1 MSEQWL
7 KDISDRMSEFE
18 TDEPQGLWQAVETRR
33 RKAAVV
39 LWWRRVAVAAAVAA
53 ALGVGIYFAVRE
65 SATAPQQPAV
75 AEVAKPDAG
84 QQPAVAEVAKPE
96 AAPQPQAPVQ
106 PVLAPASVIHP
117 TPAQILAQASVS
129 APQDTIAEPLVAEV
143 DTVSNVRHSLPPVE
157 VADTGGSQPAST
169 PAPVQQ
175 YASSE
180 REVQLALFTSGGI
193 GGSGSLYRSRADGLL
208 ADAGPFEGGLWTDAP
223 NTDGHTYG
231 QGEQTINDVDHHLPV
246 RVGFAISFP
255 LSDRLSIGTG
265 LTYTYLATD
274 IYSGSVHSYLDSSQ
288 TVHFIGVPL
297 SLSYRVFTVG
307 RFDAYA
313 IGGAMVEKAV
323 HGRVHE
329 AYILNGTEYRS
340 DTYDTELPWQFS
352 LNLSA
357 GLQYNIS
364 PTLGIFAEPGLQ
376 YYLPDNSSL
385 CTIYSDK
392 PLNFSLNLGLRLSLP
407 R

>member
-7 KDISDRMSEFE
+7 KDIADRMSKFE
-18 TDEPQGLWQAVETRR
+18 TDEPQGLWQGVESRR
-33 RKAAVV
+33 RKAAAL

-65 SATAPQQPAV
+65 TATAPLQPIVADVAKPKGAPQPAV
-75 AEVAKPDAG
+75 AAVAKLEAG
-84 QQPAVAEVAKPE
+84 
-96 AAPQPQAPVQ
+96 PQHVPV
-106 PVLAPASVIHP
+106 PTSVTHP
-117 TPAQILAQASVS
+117 TLVPVLAQASVS
-129 APQDTIAEPLVAEV
+129 TPQDSIAEPLVAEV
-143 DTVSNVRHSLPPVE
+143 DTVSKVRHSLPPVE
-157 VADTGGSQPAST
+157 VVSAGGSQPAST
-169 PAPVQQ
+169 PATVPQ
-175 YASSE
+175 YASSD
-180 REVQLALFTSGGI
+180 RDVQLALFTSGGI
-193 GGSGSLYRSRADGLL
+193 GGSGSLFGRSGGLV

-223 NTDGHTYG
+223 NTDLLVYD

-255 LSDRLSIGTG
+255 LSERLSIGTG

-274 IYSGSVHSYLDSSQ
+274 IYSGSVHSYFDSSQ
-288 TVHFIGVPL
+288 SVHFIGVPL
-297 SLSYRVFTVG
+297 SLSYRVFSVG
-307 RFDAYA
+307 RLDAYA

-340 DTYDTELPWQFS
+340 DSYDTELPWQFS

-376 YYLPDNSSL
+376 YYLPNNSSL

-392 PLNFSLNLGLRLSLP
+392 PLNFSLNLGLRLTLL

>member
-18 TDEPQGLWQAVETRR
+18 TDEPQGLWQGVESRR

-39 LWWRRVAVAAAVAA
+39 LWWRRVAVAAAVTAV
-53 ALGVGIYFAVRE
+53 LGVGIYFAVRE
-65 SATAPQQPAV
+65 TATAPQQPIV
-75 AEVAKPDAG
+75 AD
-84 QQPAVAEVAKPE
+84 VAKPE

-106 PVLAPASVIHP
+106 PAPAPTPDTNP
-117 TPAQILAQASVS
+117 TPAPVFAQAFVS
-129 APQDTIAEPLVAEV
+129 TPQDSIAEPLVAEV
-143 DTVSNVRHSLPPVE
+143 DTISNVRHSLPPVE
-157 VADTGGSQPAST
+157 VAGTGGSQPAST
-169 PAPVQQ
+169 PATVPQH
-175 YASSE
+175 ASSD
-180 REVQLALFTSGGI
+180 RDVQLALFTSGGI
-193 GGSGSLYRSRADGLL
+193 GGSGSLFGRSGGLV

-223 NTDGHTYG
+223 NADGHTYG
-231 QGEQTINDVDHHLPV
+231 QGEQTINDVDYHLPV

-255 LSDRLSIGTG
+255 LSERLSIGTG

-274 IYSGSVHSYLDSSQ
+274 IFSGSVHSYFDSSQ
-288 TVHFIGVPL
+288 SVHFIGVPL
-297 SLSYRVFTVG
+297 SLSYRVFSVG
-307 RFDAYA
+307 RLDAYA

-340 DTYDTELPWQFS
+340 DSYDTELPWQFS

-376 YYLPDNSSL
+376 YYLPNNSSL

-392 PLNFSLNLGLRLSLP
+392 PLNFSLNLGLRLSLQ

>member
-7 KDISDRMSEFE
+7 KDIADRMSKFE
-18 TDEPQGLWQAVETRR
+18 TDEPQGLWQAIDTRR

-39 LWWRRVAVAAAVAA
+39 LWWRRVAVAAAVTAV
-53 ALGVGIYFAVRE
+53 LGVGIYFAVRE
-65 SATAPQQPAV
+65 TATAPQQPIV
-75 AEVAKPDAG
+75 ADVAKPKGAP
-84 QQPAVAEVAKPE
+84 QPAVADVAKPE
-96 AAPQPQAPVQ
+96 AEPQPVPASAPDTNPTPA
-106 PVLAPASVIHP
+106 PVLA
-117 TPAQILAQASVS
+117 QDFVS
-129 APQDTIAEPLVAEV
+129 TPQDSIAEPLVAEV
-143 DTVSNVRHSLPPVE
+143 DTISNVRHSLPPVE
-157 VADTGGSQPAST
+157 VAGTGGSQPAST
-169 PAPVQQ
+169 PATVPQH
-175 YASSE
+175 ASSD
-180 REVQLALFTSGGI
+180 RDVQLALFTSGGI
-193 GGSGSLYRSRADGLL
+193 GGSGSLFGRSGGLV

-223 NTDGHTYG
+223 NTDLLVYD

-255 LSDRLSIGTG
+255 LSERLSIGTG

-274 IYSGSVHSYLDSSQ
+274 IYSGSVHSYFDSSQ
-288 TVHFIGVPL
+288 SVHFIGVPL
-297 SLSYRVFTVG
+297 SLSYRVFSVG
-307 RFDAYA
+307 RLDAYA

-340 DTYDTELPWQFS
+340 DSYDTELPWQFS

-376 YYLPDNSSL
+376 YYLPNNSSL

-392 PLNFSLNLGLRLSLP
+392 PLNFSLNLGLRLSLQ

>member
-18 TDEPQGLWQAVETRR
+18 TDEPQGLWQGVESRR

-39 LWWRRVAVAAAVAA
+39 LWWRRVAVAAAVTAV
-53 ALGVGIYFAVRE
+53 LGVGIYFAVRE
-65 SATAPQQPAV
+65 TATAPQQPIV
-75 AEVAKPDAG
+75 AD
-84 QQPAVAEVAKPE
+84 VAKPE

-106 PVLAPASVIHP
+106 PAPAPTPDTNP
-117 TPAQILAQASVS
+117 TPAPVLAQASVS
-129 APQDTIAEPLVAEV
+129 TPQDSIAEPLVAEV
-143 DTVSNVRHSLPPVE
+143 DTISNVRHSLPPVE
-157 VADTGGSQPAST
+157 VAGTGGSQPAST
-169 PAPVQQ
+169 PATVPQH
-175 YASSE
+175 ASSD
-180 REVQLALFTSGGI
+180 RDVQLALFTSGGI
-193 GGSGSLYRSRADGLL
+193 GGSGSLFGRSGGLV

-223 NTDGHTYG
+223 NTDLLVYD

-255 LSDRLSIGTG
+255 LSERLSIGTG

-274 IYSGSVHSYLDSSQ
+274 IFSGSVNSYFDSSQ
-288 TVHFIGVPL
+288 SVHFIGVPL
-297 SLSYRVFTVG
+297 SLSYRVFSVG
-307 RFDAYA
+307 RLDAYA

-340 DTYDTELPWQFS
+340 DSYDTELPWQFS

-376 YYLPDNSSL
+376 YYLPNNSSL

-392 PLNFSLNLGLRLSLP
+392 PLNFSLNLGLRLSLL

>member
-18 TDEPQGLWQAVETRR
+18 TDEPQGLWQGVESRR

-39 LWWRRVAVAAAVAA
+39 LWWRRVAVAAAVTAV
-53 ALGVGIYFAVRE
+53 LGVGIYFAVRE
-65 SATAPQQPAV
+65 TATAPQQPIV
-75 AEVAKPDAG
+75 AD
-84 QQPAVAEVAKPE
+84 VAKPE

-106 PVLAPASVIHP
+106 PAPAPASVTHP
-117 TPAQILAQASVS
+117 TPAPVLAQAFVS
-129 APQDTIAEPLVAEV
+129 TPQDSIAEPLVAEV
-143 DTVSNVRHSLPPVE
+143 DTISNVRHSLPPVE
-157 VADTGGSQPAST
+157 VAGTGGSQPAST
-169 PAPVQQ
+169 PATVPQH
-175 YASSE
+175 ASSD
-180 REVQLALFTSGGI
+180 RDVQLALFTSGGI
-193 GGSGSLYRSRADGLL
+193 GGSGSLFGRSGGLV

-223 NTDGHTYG
+223 NTDLLVYD

-255 LSDRLSIGTG
+255 LSERLSIGTG
-265 LTYTYLATD
+265 LTYSYLATD
-274 IYSGSVHSYLDSSQ
+274 IYSGSVHSYFDSSQ
-288 TVHFIGVPL
+288 SVHFIGVPL
-297 SLSYRVFTVG
+297 SLSYRVFSVG
-307 RFDAYA
+307 RLDAYA

-340 DTYDTELPWQFS
+340 DSYDTELPWQFS

-376 YYLPDNSSL
+376 YYLPNNFSL

-392 PLNFSLNLGLRLSLP
+392 PLNFSLNLGLRLSLQ

>member
-7 KDISDRMSEFE
+7 KDIADRMSEFE
-18 TDEPQGLWQAVETRR
+18 TDEPQGLWQGVESRR
-33 RKAAVV
+33 RKAAAW
-39 LWWRRVAVAAAVAA
+39 LWWRRVAVAAVVAA

-65 SATAPQQPAV
+65 SSTAPQQPAV
-75 AEVAKPDAG
+75 AEVAEPESA

-96 AAPQPQAPVQ
+96 AVPQPQAQ
-106 PVLAPASVIHP
+106 PIPAPASVTHS
-117 TPAQILAQASVS
+117 TPAPVLAQASVS
-129 APQDTIAEPLVAEV
+129 TPQDTIAEPLVAEV

-157 VADTGGSQPAST
+157 VAGTGGSQPAST
-169 PAPVQQ
+169 PATVQQ

-193 GGSGSLYRSRADGLL
+193 GGSGSLFGRRADGLL

-223 NTDGHTYG
+223 NADGHTYG
-231 QGEQTINDVDHHLPV
+231 QGEQTINDVEHHLPV

-297 SLSYRVFTVG
+297 SLSYCVFSVG

-357 GLQYNIS
+357 GFQYNIS
-364 PTLGIFAEPGLQ
+364 PTLGIFAEPGMQ

-392 PLNFSLNLGLRLSLP
+392 PLNFSLNLGLRLTLP

>member
-7 KDISDRMSEFE
+7 KDIADRMSKFE
-18 TDEPQGLWQAVETRR
+18 TDEPQGLWQAIDTRR

-53 ALGVGIYFAVRE
+53 ALGVGIFFAVRE
-65 SATAPQQPAV
+65 TATAPQQPIV
-75 AEVAKPDAG
+75 ADVAKPKGAP
-84 QQPAVAEVAKPE
+84 QPAVADVAKPE
-96 AAPQPQAPVQ
+96 AEPQPVPASAPVT
-106 PVLAPASVIHP
+106 HP
-117 TPAQILAQASVS
+117 TLVPVLAQASVS
-129 APQDTIAEPLVAEV
+129 IPQDSIAEPLVAEV
-143 DTVSNVRHSLPPVE
+143 DTVSKVRHSLPPVE
-157 VADTGGSQPAST
+157 VAGTGGSQPAST
-169 PAPVQQ
+169 PAPVPQ
-175 YASSE
+175 YASSD
-180 REVQLALFTSGGI
+180 RDVQLALFTSGGI
-193 GGSGSLYRSRADGLL
+193 GGSGSLFGRSGGLV

-223 NTDGHTYG
+223 NTDLLVYD

-255 LSDRLSIGTG
+255 LSERLSIGTG

-288 TVHFIGVPL
+288 SVHFIGVPL
-297 SLSYRVFTVG
+297 SLSYRVFSVG

-323 HGRVHE
+323 RGRVHE
-329 AYILNGTEYRS
+329 TYILNGTEYRS
-340 DTYDTELPWQFS
+340 DSYDTELPWQFS

-357 GLQYNIS
+357 GFQYNIS
-364 PTLGIFAEPGLQ
+364 PTLGIFVEPGLQ
-376 YYLPDNSSL
+376 YDLPNNSSL
-385 CTIYSDK
+385 CIIYSDK
-392 PLNFSLNLGLRLSLP
+392 PLNFSLNLGLRLSLQ

>member
-1 MSEQWL
+1 IMSEQWL
-7 KDISDRMSEFE
+7 KDIADRMSKFE
-18 TDEPQGLWQAVETRR
+18 TDEPQGLWQAIDTRR

-53 ALGVGIYFAVRE
+53 ALGVGIFFAVRE
-65 SATAPQQPAV
+65 TATAPQQPIV
-75 AEVAKPDAG
+75 ADVAKPKGAP
-84 QQPAVAEVAKPE
+84 QPAVADVAKPE
-96 AAPQPQAPVQ
+96 AGPQHVPASAPVT
-106 PVLAPASVIHP
+106 HP
-117 TPAQILAQASVS
+117 TLVPVLAQASVS
-129 APQDTIAEPLVAEV
+129 TPQDSISEPLVAEV

-157 VADTGGSQPAST
+157 VIGTGGSQPAST
-169 PAPVQQ
+169 PATMPQ
-175 YASSE
+175 YASSD
-180 REVQLALFTSGGI
+180 RDVQLALFTSGGI
-193 GGSGSLYRSRADGLL
+193 GGSGSLFGRSGGLV

-223 NTDGHTYG
+223 NTDLLVYD

-255 LSDRLSIGTG
+255 LSERLSIGTG

-274 IYSGSVHSYLDSSQ
+274 IFSGSVHSYLDSSQ
-288 TVHFIGVPL
+288 SVHYIGVPL
-297 SLSYRVFTVG
+297 SLSYRVFSVG

-323 HGRVHE
+323 RGRVHE
-329 AYILNGTEYRS
+329 TYILNGTEYRS
-340 DTYDTELPWQFS
+340 DSYDTELPWQFS

-357 GLQYNIS
+357 GFQYNIS
-364 PTLGIFAEPGLQ
+364 PTLGIFVEPGLQ
-376 YYLPDNSSL
+376 YYLPNNSSL

-392 PLNFSLNLGLRLSLP
+392 PLNFSLKLGLRLSLQ

>member
-7 KDISDRMSEFE
+7 KDIADRMSEFE
-18 TDEPQGLWQAVETRR
+18 TDEPQGLWQGVESRR

-39 LWWRRVAVAAAVAA
+39 LWWRRVAVAAAVTAV
-53 ALGVGIYFAVRE
+53 LGVGIYFAVRE
-65 SATAPQQPAV
+65 TATAPQQPIV
-75 AEVAKPDAG
+75 ADVAKPKGA

-96 AAPQPQAPVQ
+96 AWPQPAPD
-106 PVLAPASVIHP
+106 PTPDTNP
-117 TPAQILAQASVS
+117 TPAPVFAQDFVS
-129 APQDTIAEPLVAEV
+129 TPQDSIAEPLVAEV
-143 DTVSNVRHSLPPVE
+143 DTISKVRHSLPPVE
-157 VADTGGSQPAST
+157 VVGAGGSQPAST
-169 PAPVQQ
+169 PATVPQ
-175 YASSE
+175 YASSD
-180 REVQLALFTSGGI
+180 RDVQLALFTSGGI
-193 GGSGSLYRSRADGLL
+193 GGSGSLFGRSGGLV

-223 NTDGHTYG
+223 NTDLLVYD

-255 LSDRLSIGTG
+255 LSERLSIGTG

-288 TVHFIGVPL
+288 SVHFIGVPL
-297 SLSYRVFTVG
+297 SLSYRVFSVG

-323 HGRVHE
+323 RGRVHE
-329 AYILNGTEYRS
+329 TYILNGTEYRS
-340 DTYDTELPWQFS
+340 DSYDTELPWQFS

-357 GLQYNIS
+357 GFQYNIS
-364 PTLGIFAEPGLQ
+364 PTLGIFVEPGLQ
-376 YYLPDNSSL
+376 YYLPNNSSL

-392 PLNFSLNLGLRLSLP
+392 PLNFSLNLGLRLTLL

>member
-7 KDISDRMSEFE
+7 KDIADRMSKFE
-18 TDEPQGLWQAVETRR
+18 TDEPQGLWQAIDTRR

-39 LWWRRVAVAAAVAA
+39 LWWRRVAVAAAMAA
-53 ALGVGIYFAVRE
+53 ALGVGIFFAVRE
-65 SATAPQQPAV
+65 TATAPQQPIV
-75 AEVAKPDAG
+75 ADVAKPKG
-84 QQPAVAEVAKPE
+84 
-96 AAPQPQAPVQ
+96 APQPQYPVQ
-106 PVLAPASVIHP
+106 PVPVPASVTHP
-117 TPAQILAQASVS
+117 TPAPVLAQASVS
-129 APQDTIAEPLVAEV
+129 TPQDSIAEPLVAEV
-143 DTVSNVRHSLPPVE
+143 DTVSKVRHSLPPVE
-157 VADTGGSQPAST
+157 VVGAGGSQPAST
-169 PAPVQQ
+169 PATVPQH
-175 YASSE
+175 ASSD
-180 REVQLALFTSGGI
+180 RDVQLALFTSGGI
-193 GGSGSLYRSRADGLL
+193 GGSGSLFGRSGGLV

-223 NTDGHTYG
+223 NTDLLVYD

-255 LSDRLSIGTG
+255 LSERLSIGTG

-274 IYSGSVHSYLDSSQ
+274 IYSGSVHSYFDSSQ
-288 TVHFIGVPL
+288 SVHFIGVPL
-297 SLSYRVFTVG
+297 SLSYRVFSVG
-307 RFDAYA
+307 RLDAYA

-340 DTYDTELPWQFS
+340 DSYDTELPWQFS

-376 YYLPDNSSL
+376 YYLPNNSSL
-385 CTIYSDK
+385 CIIYSDK
-392 PLNFSLNLGLRLSLP
+392 PLNFSLNLGLRLSLQ

>member
-53 ALGVGIYFAVRE
+53 ALGVGIYFALQDT
-65 SATAPQQPAV
+65 SA
-75 AEVAKPDAG
+75 
-84 QQPAVAEVAKPE
+84 
-96 AAPQPQAPVQ
+96 
-106 PVLAPASVIHP
+106 P
-117 TPAQILAQASVS
+117 TPQRVVTAGARQQEPSQRPPQTAAEPQMQTPLPATERPRLAQASHTLPIAQTVAADTVAATPPS
-129 APQDTIAEPLVAEV
+129 VADSIAQAAPEQPVRHALPPAEV
-143 DTVSNVRHSLPPVE
+143 AANEGRHTVP
-157 VADTGGSQPAST
+157 
-169 PAPVQQ
+169 PAPAQQ
-175 YASSE
+175 YASSDSYL
-180 REVQLALFTSGGI
+180 QLALFTSGTMLNHNGEAA
-193 GGSGSLYRSRADGLL
+193 SGDTGYGTLASDILSSDNSINLL
-208 ADAGPFEGGLWTDAP
+208 AYRLE
-223 NTDGHTYG
+223 N
-231 QGEQTINDVDHHLPV
+231 QSINKVEHHLPV

-255 LSDRLSIGTG
+255 LSDRISIGTG

-288 TVHFIGVPL
+288 SVHFIGVPL
-297 SLSYRVFTVG
+297 SLSFRVFSVG

-340 DTYDTELPWQFS
+340 DSYGTELPWQFS

-357 GLQYNIS
+357 GFQYNIS
-364 PTLGIFAEPGLQ
+364 PTIGIFAEPGLQ

-392 PLNFSLNLGLRLSLP
+392 PLNFSLNLGLRLTLP

>member
-18 TDEPQGLWQAVETRR
+18 VDEPQGLWQGVESRR
-33 RKAAVV
+33 RKTAA
-39 LWWRRVAVAAAVAA
+39 LLRWRRVAAAAAIAAAV
-53 ALGVGIYFAVRE
+53 GVGIYFAVRE
-65 SATAPQQPAV
+65 SATAPQQQAV
-75 AEVAKPDAG
+75 AEVTA
-84 QQPAVAEVAKPE
+84 PE
-96 AAPQPQAPVQ
+96 AAPQPVQ
-106 PVLAPASVIHP
+106 PIQHPEPPIPTAAQVTHP
-117 TPAQILAQASVS
+117 TPAQVIAQASVS
-129 APQDTIAEPLVAEV
+129 APQDSITEPLVAEV

-157 VADTGGSQPAST
+157 VAQTAPQSAPAS
-169 PAPVQQ
+169 APR
-175 YASSE
+175 YDSDDDSHC
-180 REVQLALFTSGGI
+180 QLALFTSGGF

-223 NTDGHTYG
+223 NTDDRTYG

-265 LTYTYLATD
+265 LSYTYLATD
-274 IYSGSVHSYLDSSQ
+274 IFSGSHYSYFDSSQ
-288 TVHFIGVPL
+288 TVHFIGVPI
-297 SLSYRVFTVG
+297 SLSYRVFSVG

-329 AYILNGTEYRS
+329 AYFLNGTEYNTS
-340 DTYDTELPWQFS
+340 TASTPLPWQFS
-352 LNLSA
+352 LTLSA
-357 GLQYNIS
+357 GFQYNIS

-376 YYLPDNSSL
+376 YYIPDNSSL
-385 CTIYSDK
+385 RTIYSDK
-392 PLNFSLNLGLRLSLP
+392 PLNFSLNLGLRLTLP

>member
-18 TDEPQGLWQAVETRR
+18 TDEPQGLWQGVESRR

-39 LWWRRVAVAAAVAA
+39 LWWRRVAVAAAVTAV
-53 ALGVGIYFAVRE
+53 LGVGIYFAVRE
-65 SATAPQQPAV
+65 TATAPQQPIV
-75 AEVAKPDAG
+75 AD
-84 QQPAVAEVAKPE
+84 VAKPE

-106 PVLAPASVIHP
+106 PAPAPTPDTNP
-117 TPAQILAQASVS
+117 TPAPVFAQAFVS
-129 APQDTIAEPLVAEV
+129 TPQDSIAEPLVAEV
-143 DTVSNVRHSLPPVE
+143 DTISNVRHSLPPVE
-157 VADTGGSQPAST
+157 VVGAGGSQPAST
-169 PAPVQQ
+169 PATVPQH
-175 YASSE
+175 ASSD
-180 REVQLALFTSGGI
+180 RDVQLALFTSGGI
-193 GGSGSLYRSRADGLL
+193 GGSGSLFGRSGGLV

-223 NTDGHTYG
+223 NTDLLVYD

-255 LSDRLSIGTG
+255 LSERLSIGTG

-274 IYSGSVHSYLDSSQ
+274 IYSGSVHSYFDSSQ
-288 TVHFIGVPL
+288 SVHFIGVPL
-297 SLSYRVFTVG
+297 SLSYRVFSVG
-307 RFDAYA
+307 RLDAYA

-329 AYILNGTEYRS
+329 AYILNGTEYCS
-340 DTYDTELPWQFS
+340 DSYDTELPWQFS

-376 YYLPDNSSL
+376 YYLPNNSSL
-385 CTIYSDK
+385 CIIYSDK
-392 PLNFSLNLGLRLSLP
+392 PLNFSLNLGLRLSLQ

>member
-7 KDISDRMSEFE
+7 KDIADRMSEFE
-18 TDEPQGLWQAVETRR
+18 VDEPQGLWQGVESRR
-33 RKAAVV
+33 RKAVAL

-75 AEVAKPDAG
+75 AEVSKPEPG
-84 QQPAVAEVAKPE
+84 QQSAVAEVAKPE
-96 AAPQPQAPVQ
+96 AAPQAPVQ
-106 PVLAPASVIHP
+106 PVPAPASVIHP
-117 TPAQILAQASVS
+117 TPAQVLAQASVN
-129 APQDTIAEPLVAEV
+129 APQDTVAEPLVAEV

-157 VADTGGSQPAST
+157 VAGTVGSQPAST

-193 GGSGSLYRSRADGLL
+193 GGSGSLFGRSGDGLL

-223 NTDGHTYG
+223 NTDGHIYG
-231 QGEQTINDVDHHLPV
+231 QGEQTINDVNHHLPV

-274 IYSGSVHSYLDSSQ
+274 IYGGPVHSYLDSSQ
-288 TVHFIGVPL
+288 SVHFIGVPL
-297 SLSYRVFTVG
+297 SLSYRMFSVG

-340 DTYDTELPWQFS
+340 DSYDTELPWQFS

-357 GLQYNIS
+357 GFQYNIS

-392 PLNFSLNLGLRLSLP
+392 PLNFSLNLGLRLTLP

>member
-18 TDEPQGLWQAVETRR
+18 TDEPQGLWQGVESRR

-39 LWWRRVAVAAAVAA
+39 LWWRRVAVAAAVTAV
-53 ALGVGIYFAVRE
+53 LGVGIYFAVRE
-65 SATAPQQPAV
+65 TATAPQQPIV
-75 AEVAKPDAG
+75 AD
-84 QQPAVAEVAKPE
+84 VAKPE

-106 PVLAPASVIHP
+106 PAPAPTPDTNP
-117 TPAQILAQASVS
+117 TPAPVFAQAFVS
-129 APQDTIAEPLVAEV
+129 TPQDSIAEPLVAEV
-143 DTVSNVRHSLPPVE
+143 DTISNVRHSLPPVE
-157 VADTGGSQPAST
+157 VVGAGGSQPAST
-169 PAPVQQ
+169 PATVPQ
-175 YASSE
+175 YASSD
-180 REVQLALFTSGGI
+180 RDVQLALFTSGGI
-193 GGSGSLYRSRADGLL
+193 GGSGSLFGRSGGLV

-223 NTDGHTYG
+223 NTDLLVYD

-255 LSDRLSIGTG
+255 LSERLSIGTG

-288 TVHFIGVPL
+288 SVHFIGVPL
-297 SLSYRVFTVG
+297 SLSYRVFSVG

-323 HGRVHE
+323 RGRVHE
-329 AYILNGTEYRS
+329 TYILNGTEYRS
-340 DTYDTELPWQFS
+340 DSYDTELPWQFS

-357 GLQYNIS
+357 GFQYNIS
-364 PTLGIFAEPGLQ
+364 PTLGIFVEPGLQ
-376 YYLPDNSSL
+376 YYLPNNSSL

-392 PLNFSLNLGLRLSLP
+392 PLNFSLNLGLRLSLQ